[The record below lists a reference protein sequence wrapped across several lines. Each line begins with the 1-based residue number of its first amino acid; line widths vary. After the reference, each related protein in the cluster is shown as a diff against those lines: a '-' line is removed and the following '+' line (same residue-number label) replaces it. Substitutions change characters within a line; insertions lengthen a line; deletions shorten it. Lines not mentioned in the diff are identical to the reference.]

1 MRKSVFYMWFIL
13 FCSAAPVIA
22 DQRVVV
28 PVDGGE
34 GQPSALERGF
44 DAALAQEVQV
54 LVGTPLSPS
63 RLKAV
68 MSVLSAERNT
78 FVRGYSE
85 VAGGSANATEGNAN
99 ATATDA
105 NATSG
110 ASLAVDVRIHAEGL
124 KTRLRELGVMFTAS
138 APLPYVLELSGVEP
152 SRTKRLGALQEL
164 SGLKPLPVGAADVPV
179 LKLSQ
184 MGAWTGVLSLGEW
197 NATHSAKT
205 LDEVWLAVW
214 KSYFSRPGILAKG
227 ESGLLV
233 RVSGWLSSMG
243 PMEFDRLMDSWSDE
257 IQYKT
262 LVGVEMDG
270 PGMVGVWRVQTRSRD
285 ALARRLGDAAKA
297 QGLTLEIR

>member
-1 MRKSVFYMWFIL
+1 MQRSVFCLWLML
-13 FCSAAPVIA
+13 LCAASPVMA

-34 GQPSALERGF
+34 GQPSALEMGF

-68 MSVLSAERNT
+68 MGVLGPERNALI
-78 FVRGYSE
+78 RGYSE
-85 VAGGSANATEGNAN
+85 VAGAAAN
-99 ATATDA
+99 ATAMDA
-105 NATSG
+105 NATNG
-110 ASLAVDVRIHAEGL
+110 ASLTLDVRIQTEAL
-124 KTRLRELGVMFTAS
+124 KTRLRELGVMFTAT

-164 SGLKPLPVGAADVPV
+164 SGLKPLPSAAADVPV

-184 MGAWTGVLSLGEW
+184 MGAWSGVLSLGEW

-205 LDEVWLAVW
+205 LDEVWFVVW

-257 IQYKT
+257 IQHKT

>member
-1 MRKSVFYMWFIL
+1 MQRSVFCLWLIL
-13 FCSAAPVIA
+13 FCWVTPVMA

-34 GQPSALERGF
+34 GQPSALDRGF

-54 LVGTPLSPS
+54 LVGTPLAPS

-68 MSVLSAERNT
+68 MSVLGTERNALI
-78 FVRGYSE
+78 RGYSE
-85 VAGGSANATEGNAN
+85 VAGGSAN

-110 ASLAVDVRIHAEGL
+110 ASLVLDVRIHAEGL
-124 KTRLRELGVMFTAS
+124 KTRLRELGVMFTAA

-257 IQYKT
+257 IQHKT

>member
-1 MRKSVFYMWFIL
+1 MQRSVFCLWLIL
-13 FCSAAPVIA
+13 FCWAAPIMA

-34 GQPSALERGF
+34 GQPSALDRGF

-68 MSVLSAERNT
+68 MSVLGPERNALI
-78 FVRGYSE
+78 RGYSE
-85 VAGGSANATEGNAN
+85 VAGGSAN

-110 ASLAVDVRIHAEGL
+110 ASLVLEVRIHAEGL
-124 KTRLRELGVMFTAS
+124 KTRLRELGVMFTAA

-164 SGLKPLPVGAADVPV
+164 SGLKPLPAGAADVPV

-184 MGAWTGVLSLGEW
+184 MGAWTGVLSQGEW

-257 IQYKT
+257 IQHKT

>member
-1 MRKSVFYMWFIL
+1 MQRNVFCLWLML
-13 FCSAAPVIA
+13 LCAASPVMA

-54 LVGTPLSPS
+54 LVGTALSPS

-68 MSVLSAERNT
+68 TGVLGPERNALI
-78 FVRGYSE
+78 RGYSE
-85 VAGGSANATEGNAN
+85 VAGAAAN
-99 ATATDA
+99 ATAGNADATAMDA

-110 ASLAVDVRIHAEGL
+110 ASLTLDVRIQTEAL
-124 KTRLRELGVMFTAS
+124 KTRLRELGVMFTAA

-164 SGLKPLPVGAADVPV
+164 SGLKPLPAGAADVPV

-184 MGAWTGVLSLGEW
+184 MGAWSGVLSLGEW

-205 LDEVWLAVW
+205 LDEVWFVVW
-214 KSYFSRPGILAKG
+214 KSYFSRPGIMAKG

-257 IQYKT
+257 IQHKT